1 MSAEEIAPEL
11 TIPPLR
17 LLDHLAPIIAASDGG
32 RARLVD
38 QSASRYLWFEG
49 GNIVSV
55 TSNRDDERLGAWLG
69 GRRLVA
75 PEAVREALADR
86 SPDERLGAALVRRGA
101 LPEAVLRRELA
112 ALSLTLL
119 ARMTIAGGT
128 LGVDP
133 AERLPADARTLD
145 APPRAALLAAVRAS
159 ADVDRIADGMGPDDG
174 WTAAEVA
181 SGGGTDLTENE
192 RYVLSVLK
200 RPRSLDALRRAALI
214 DFTEV
219 LRAVA
224 ALSVAGLAVPCE
236 CRAALPPARP
246 LAEALSLDAP
256 APAPDRGESPP
267 AAPAPSSA
275 GAPAKRDVRAMLDAL
290 DEAEASAAP
299 MLDIDGRIASTA
311 QRHRVAT
318 MIESVGEMMAAGEER
333 RAVKLLLTRA
343 LSVFPALTALL
354 KLTEL
359 ELGEPSTR
367 QLALDRLQRILAKNP
382 RYTDAWLLL
391 AHYWETRSAPEKARG
406 CAAKILAYDPENAD
420 ARRLL
425 APPAPAA

>member
-1 MSAEEIAPEL
+1 MSAEEIGREH
-11 TIPPLR
+11 IVPPLR
-17 LLDHLAPIIAASDGG
+17 LHEHLAPILAASAGG

-38 QSASRYLWFEG
+38 RSASRDVWFEA

-55 TSNRDDERLGAWLG
+55 TSSRDDERLGAWLG
-69 GRRLVA
+69 GRRVVPPDAL
-75 PEAVREALADR
+75 REAIANR
-86 SPDERLGAALVRRGA
+86 APGERLGAALVQRGA
-101 LPEAVLRRELA
+101 LLPAVLQRELE

-128 LGVDP
+128 LAVD
-133 AERLPADARTLD
+133 AAQRLPADARTLD

-159 ADVDRIADGMGPDDG
+159 AEVDRIADGMGPDAG
-174 WTAAEVA
+174 WTAAEAA
-181 SGGGTDLTENE
+181 SDGGDAKLTENE

-200 RPRSLDALRRAALI
+200 RPRTLDALRRAALI

-224 ALSVAGLAVPCE
+224 SLSVAGLAVPCE
-236 CRAALPPARP
+236 CRAAPPPVRP
-246 LAEALSLDAP
+246 LAEALSCGTESATEP
-256 APAPDRGESPP
+256 GENSPG
-267 AAPAPSSA
+267 AAAPSSA
-275 GAPAKRDVRAMLDAL
+275 GAQAKRDVRAMLEAL

-299 MLDIDGRIASTA
+299 MLDIDGRIATTA

-318 MIESVGEMMAAGEER
+318 MLESAGDMIAAGEER

-343 LSVFPALTALL
+343 LTVFPALAALL
-354 KLTEL
+354 QLTEL

-382 RYTDAWLLL
+382 RHTDAWLLL
-391 AHYWETRSAPEKARG
+391 AHYWETRGTPEKVRG

-420 ARRLL
+420 AGRLL
-425 APPAPAA
+425 ASPGPTA

>member
-1 MSAEEIAPEL
+1 MSAEEIGPER
-11 TIPPLR
+11 IVPPLR
-17 LLDHLAPIIAASDGG
+17 LHDHLAPIIAASDGG
-32 RARLVD
+32 RASLADRDTV
-38 QSASRYLWFEG
+38 RCVWFEG

-55 TSNRDDERLGAWLG
+55 TSNCDDERLGAWLG
-69 GRRLVA
+69 GRRIVA
-75 PEAVREALADR
+75 PEAVREAVAER
-86 SPDERLGAALVRRGA
+86 SPSERLGAALVRRGA
-101 LPEAVLRRELA
+101 LDATVLRRELE

-119 ARMTIAGGT
+119 ARMVISGGT
-128 LGVDP
+128 LAVES

-159 ADVDRIADGMGPDDG
+159 VDVDRIADGMGPDDG
-174 WTAAEVA
+174 WAAAEVA
-181 SGGGTDLTENE
+181 SGGGGTDLTENE

-200 RPRSLDALRRAALI
+200 RPRTVDALRRAALI

-224 ALSVAGLAVPCE
+224 TLSVAGLAVPCE
-236 CRAALPPARP
+236 CRAAPPPTRS
-246 LAEALSLDAP
+246 LAEALSLDAAAATEP
-256 APAPDRGESPP
+256 GESSTGAAEPP
-267 AAPAPSSA
+267 SP
-275 GAPAKRDVRAMLDAL
+275 GAPAKRDVRAMLDAM
-290 DEAEASAAP
+290 DEAEANAAP
-299 MLDIDGRIASTA
+299 MLDIDGRIATTA

-318 MIESVGEMMAAGEER
+318 MLESAGEMIAAGEER
-333 RAVKLLLTRA
+333 RAVRLLLTRA
-343 LSVFPALTALL
+343 LAAFPALAALL

-391 AHYWETRSAPEKARG
+391 AHYWETRGAPEKARG
-406 CAAKILAYDPENAD
+406 CAAKILAFDPENAD

-425 APPAPAA
+425 APPAPTA

>member
-1 MSAEEIAPEL
+1 MSAEEIARER
-11 TIPPLR
+11 TILPLR
-17 LLDHLAPIIAASDGG
+17 LHDHLAPIMAASDGG
-32 RARLVD
+32 RARLVV
-38 QSASRYLWFEG
+38 QSASRDLWFEG

-69 GRRLVA
+69 GRRIVA
-75 PEAVREALADR
+75 PAAVREALAER
-86 SPDERLGAALVRRGA
+86 SPGERLGAALVRRGA
-101 LPEAVLRRELA
+101 LAAGVLQRELE

-119 ARMTIAGGT
+119 ARMVIAGGT
-128 LGVDP
+128 LAVDG

-181 SGGGTDLTENE
+181 SGGGDTDLTENE
-192 RYVLSVLK
+192 RYVLSLLK
-200 RPRSLDALRRAALI
+200 RPRSLDGLRRAALI
-214 DFTEV
+214 DFTEA

-236 CRAALPPARP
+236 CRAAPPPARS
-246 LAEALSLDAP
+246 LAEALSLDGP

-267 AAPAPSSA
+267 AAPSSA

-290 DEAEASAAP
+290 DEAEANAAP
-299 MLDIDGRIASTA
+299 MLDIDGRIATTA

-343 LSVFPALTALL
+343 LSVFPALAALL

-391 AHYWETRSAPEKARG
+391 AHYWETRGAPEKARG
-406 CAAKILAYDPENAD
+406 CAAKILAYDPENPD

-425 APPAPAA
+425 TPPAPTT